1 MYKKLFIIV
10 LASLVPS
17 LALAQVTDI
26 FSAQVLVFDLLTSI
40 STLFWVMAVAF
51 FVWGIVKFIK
61 NADDTA
67 EHEKGKQF
75 MVWGII
81 AFLVLVSLWGIVRFL
96 LIDTLGISP
105 IGTPDYVDK
114 NGVVLP
120 T

>member
-1 MYKKLFIIV
+1 MFNKIFVIILVTLFPIV
-10 LASLVPS
+10 TV
-17 LALAQVTDI
+17 AQVTDI
-26 FSAQVLVFDLLTSI
+26 FGAQNLIFNILTSL
-40 STLFWVMAVAF
+40 STLFWAMAVAF

-96 LIDTLGISP
+96 LVDTIGISP
-105 IGTPDYVDK
+105 TGTPDYLDK